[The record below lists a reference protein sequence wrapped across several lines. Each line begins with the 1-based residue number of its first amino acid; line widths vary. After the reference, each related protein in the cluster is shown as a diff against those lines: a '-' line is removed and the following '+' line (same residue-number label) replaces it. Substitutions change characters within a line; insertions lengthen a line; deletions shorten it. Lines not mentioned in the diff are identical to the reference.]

1 KQMQLADFDFFLPEE
16 LIAQHPVEPRDSSRL
31 MIVDRSKDELVHKEF
46 RDLVDFLV
54 RGDVLVLNNTRVMPA
69 RLFGE
74 REGTGGKLEV
84 LLLKQEDAYTWE
96 VLVKP
101 GKRARVG
108 TNLIFGDG
116 LLKATVLGDTEAGG
130 RLMRFE
136 YQGVF
141 EEILD
146 KLGTMPLPPYITEQL
161 QDQERYQTVYSRE
174 TGSAAAPTAGLHFTG
189 ELLDELRSIGVE
201 IVEVLLHV
209 GLGTFRPVK
218 TENILEHTM
227 HSEYYSVTP
236 QAASAINKA
245 KAEGRRVISV
255 GTTAT
260 RVLESASEDSGL
272 IRAGDG
278 WTSIFIY
285 PGYRFK
291 VVDALITN
299 FHFPKS
305 TLLMLVSALAGRDK
319 ILSAYNEAVK
329 LRYRFYSF
337 GDAMLII

>member
-1 KQMQLADFDFFLPEE
+1 
-16 LIAQHPVEPRDSSRL
+16 
-31 MIVDRSKDELVHKEF
+31 
-46 RDLVDFLV
+46 
-54 RGDVLVLNNTRVMPA
+54 
-69 RLFGE
+69 
-74 REGTGGKLEV
+74 
-84 LLLKQEDAYTWE
+84 
-96 VLVKP
+96 
-101 GKRARVG
+101 
-108 TNLIFGDG
+108 
-116 LLKATVLGDTEAGG
+116 
-130 RLMRFE
+130 
-136 YQGVF
+136 
-141 EEILD
+141 
-146 KLGTMPLPPYITEQL
+146 
-161 QDQERYQTVYSRE
+161 VYSRE

-189 ELLDELRSIGVE
+189 ELLEELQSIGVE

-236 QAASAINKA
+236 EAASVINRA

-305 TLLMLVSALAGRDK
+305 TLLMLVSALAGRDR
-319 ILSAYNEAVK
+319 ILNAYNQAVK
-329 LRYRFYSF
+329 FRYRFYSF

>member
-1 KQMQLADFDFFLPEE
+1 MQLADFDFFLPEE

-46 RDLVDFLV
+46 RDLVDYLV
-54 RGDVLVLNNTRVMPA
+54 CGDVLVLNNTRVMPA

-84 LLLKQEDAYTWE
+84 LLLKREDAYTWE

-130 RLMRFE
+130 RLMKFE

-189 ELLDELRSIGVE
+189 ELLEELQSIGVE

-236 QAASAINKA
+236 EAASVINRA

-285 PGYRFK
+285 PGYCFK

-305 TLLMLVSALAGRDK
+305 TLLMLVSALAGRDR
-319 ILSAYNEAVK
+319 ILNAYNQAVK